1 MCMPKPKMPAPPPPP
16 APPPAAPAA
25 APSAVDFE
33 ATSTASAALKK
44 GKFGKSKFKN
54 KKTYQ
59 NTLGTNFGG
68 KGQGLSIPT
77 KKV

>member
-1 MCMPKPKMPAPPPPP
+1 MCVPKPKMPAPPPPP

-44 GKFGKSKFKN
+44 GKFGK
-54 KKTYQ
+54 
-59 NTLGTNFGG
+59 
-68 KGQGLSIPT
+68 
-77 KKV
+77 